1 VGNLLQGM
9 NAACKGKK
17 FGHNFPVAGGH
28 CLNCGISQKEL
39 SEELKPKKLR
49 GIHSEI
55 HALAKDISEHC
66 KEPKKF
72 ALYLGIIKRIG
83 KNRTYQIF
91 SEIKQSK
98 TIKSPAK
105 MFMYLSKNNMI
116 LKIQKGE
123 NNPIL
128 RKKSQPIKLTLT
140 QRGRK
145 INDDIRKLAK
155 DMLETMNKNNGI
167 GLSACQVGKNIRLF
181 IVPKELS
188 KKYVFINPKIITISK
203 KTDVMEEGCLSLPGL
218 FLPIKRATSLKIK
231 ALNEDGK
238 EFKLKAKGL
247 LACVIQHENDHLNG
261 ILIID
266 KYEKN

>member
-1 VGNLLQGM
+1 M
-9 NAACKGKK
+9 NAVCKGKK

-55 HALAKDISEHC
+55 HALAKDISEYC

-105 MFMYLSKNNMI
+105 IFMYLSKNKKVNMI
-116 LKIQKGE
+116 LKIQIGQ

-128 RKKSQPIKLTLT
+128 RKKSQPIKKIDEEIKVLT
-140 QRGRK
+140 
-145 INDDIRKLAK
+145 K
-155 DMLETMNKNNGI
+155 DMLKIMNKNNGI

-181 IVPKELS
+181 VVPKELS
-188 KKYVFINPKIITISK
+188 KKYVFINPRIITISK
-203 KTDVMEEGCLSLPGL
+203 KLDVREEGCLSLPGL
-218 FLPIKRATSLKIK
+218 SLPIERARSLKIK
-231 ALNEDGK
+231 ALDENGE

-247 LACVIQHENDHLNG
+247 LAQVIQHEIDHLNG
-261 ILIID
+261 ILITD
-266 KYEKN
+266 KK